1 MLRPKVLVPVGSRSI
16 DRPEAIAESLLN
28 VLGTDVLALGEV
40 RLDYRLVDVLGKS
53 HLGPEKAREV
63 VVAHLQG
70 IYHLSTEALAPQIID
85 PMTIRRLGGYIHGQ
99 IGLVSSGGT
108 A

>member
-1 MLRPKVLVPVGSRSI
+1 MMLRPKVLVPVGSRSI

-40 RLDYRLVDVLGKS
+40 RLDRRLGDVLGKS
-53 HLGPEKAREV
+53 HLGYDKSREA

-70 IYHLSTEALAPQIID
+70 IYHLSTEALAPEIID
-85 PMTIRRLGGYIHGQ
+85 QLTIRGLGYHVHG
-99 IGLVSSGGT
+99 IVSSGGT
-108 A
+108 